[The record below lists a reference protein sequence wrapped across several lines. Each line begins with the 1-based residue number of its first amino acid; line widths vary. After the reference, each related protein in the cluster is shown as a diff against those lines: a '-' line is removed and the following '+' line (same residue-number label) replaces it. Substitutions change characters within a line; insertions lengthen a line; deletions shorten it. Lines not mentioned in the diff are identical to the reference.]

1 MLIHHFARR
10 YSWIGNKCYMDTS
23 TQHGYMLDYKCG
35 PQEDKLLQQEY
46 ENDTFVSS
54 PPTFAAKHQNAV
66 SVRTTAR
73 CRPPVNSFMLDFKSG
88 TPAVH

>member
-1 MLIHHFARR
+1 MASLHGAVLLIHHCARR

-35 PQEDKLLQQEY
+35 PQEDKLLQEEY

-54 PPTFAAKHQNAV
+54 PPTSAAKHQNAV
-66 SVRTTAR
+66 SSKRLRSVAR
-73 CRPPVNSFMLDFKSG
+73 P
-88 TPAVH
+88 